1 MGFLNNDI
9 PEAKAMNFV
18 SMEICGK
25 VATLT
30 MSNPAKLN
38 ALSKELV
45 DELVLALKLCRKE
58 KVLVVLLKAG
68 ANRHNVWSAGHDIH
82 ELPEG
87 RRDPLSFFDAIEVL
101 LREVQLYPGPVIAAV
116 RGSVWGAACDLIMTC
131 DLVCADQTASFAIT
145 PAKIGVP
152 YNVTG
157 IMHFINRIG
166 LNRAKE
172 MFFTALPVDAE
183 TAANWGILNHL
194 VDIEELDG
202 KVMEIAGQ
210 ICQNSPLAVGVI
222 KEQFHYLAETGVA
235 MPPVLFERISGLRRK
250 VYDSHDYAEGI
261 RSFKEKRK
269 PVFRGE

>member
-1 MGFLNNDI
+1 M
-9 PEAKAMNFV
+9 
-18 SMEICGK
+18 
-25 VATLT
+25 
-30 MSNPAKLN
+30 
-38 ALSKELV
+38 
-45 DELVLALKLCRKE
+45 
-58 KVLVVLLKAG
+58 
-68 ANRHNVWSAGHDIH
+68 
-82 ELPEG
+82 
-87 RRDPLSFFDAIEVL
+87 
-101 LREVQLYPGPVIAAV
+101 IAVV

-131 DLVCADQTASFAIT
+131 DMVYADTTSTFAIT

-172 MFFTALPVDAE
+172 MFFTARPVDAA
-183 TAANWGILNHL
+183 TAVDWGILNQ
-194 VDIEELDG
+194 VFDSDELDG
-202 KVMEIAGQ
+202 KVAEIAEQ

-222 KEQFHYLAETGVA
+222 KEQFHYLSETGVA

-269 PVFRGE
+269 PVYRGVERKVRDETQACTMSGSISSERGL

>member
-1 MGFLNNDI
+1 MGFVNIDVNGRI
-9 PEAKAMNFV
+9 
-18 SMEICGK
+18 
-25 VATLT
+25 ATLT
-30 MSNPAKLN
+30 LSNPDKLN
-38 ALSKELV
+38 ALSKGLV
-45 DELVLALKLCRKE
+45 DELVHALVECAQKKA
-58 KVLVVLLKAG
+58 LVVLLKAE

-101 LREVQLYPGPVIAAV
+101 LREVQSYPGPVIAVV

-131 DLVCADQTASFAIT
+131 DMVCADQTATFAIT

-157 IMHFINRIG
+157 IMHFVNRIG

-172 MFFTALPVDAE
+172 MFYTARPVDAE
-183 TAANWGILNHL
+183 TAFTWGILNHL
-194 VDIEELDG
+194 VDIDELDD

-210 ICQNSPLAVGVI
+210 ICQNSPLAVEVM
-222 KEQFHYLAETGVA
+222 KEQFHYLAETSSS
-235 MPPVLFERISGLRRK
+235 MPPSLFERISGLRRK
-250 VYDSHDYAEGI
+250 VYDSEDYVEGI

-269 PVFRGE
+269 PVYRGR

>member
-1 MGFLNNDI
+1 VGFVNR
-9 PEAKAMNFV
+9 
-18 SMEICGK
+18 EITGRI
-25 VATLT
+25 ATLT
-30 MSNPAKLN
+30 LSNPSRLN
-38 ALSKELV
+38 ALSEGLV
-45 DELVLALKLCRKE
+45 DELVQALKKCAE
-58 KVLVVLLKAG
+58 ENALVVLLKAA
-68 ANRHNVWSAGHDIH
+68 ANKHNVWSAGHDIH

-87 RRDPLSFFDAIEVL
+87 RRDPLSFFDSVEVL
-101 LREVQLYPGPVIAAV
+101 LREIQNYPGPVIAV
-116 RGSVWGAACDLIMTC
+116 VKGSVWGAACDLIMTC
-131 DLVCADQTASFAIT
+131 DMVYADRTATFAIT

-172 MFFTALPVDAE
+172 MFFTARPVDAA
-183 TAANWGILNHL
+183 TAVDWGILNHL
-194 VDIEELDG
+194 FDSDDLDA
-202 KVMEIAGQ
+202 KVTEIAEQ

-222 KEQFHYLAETGVA
+222 KEQFHYLSETGVA

-269 PVFRGE
+269 PVYRGE